1 MSSEALAINKS
12 KLIQW
17 GVVVAT
23 VVGIMCLPLSDVF
36 TRELRLFLM
45 LSIAAILIAAFDL
58 MDIMIPSILLPTMY
72 YALNVVP
79 AQTAFA
85 SWTQPTCWMIIGAFV
100 LTNALDESKLLN
112 RIAFWIIKHCGGT
125 YNRTLYGIYL
135 VGMVLGIITFCGHY
149 LILIS
154 LAYGICRAM
163 KFGKSKES
171 LVIMMV
177 GGIAAL
183 NIKLFVYRPSTMAVM
198 VAGVKT
204 VDPTFSVSM
213 TDQMLFNLPSVFIA
227 LSFIWLMT
235 RMYKTSQF
243 VLPGGKEYF
252 EEEYKK
258 LGKMSFTEK
267 KAAVMLAVLML
278 WIVGEPIHH
287 IPADLSFM
295 ILPWLC
301 LVPGIEIGTPASFK
315 KINWGLIFFIA
326 ACLGIGTVA
335 TKLGLSKLLSIHL
348 TYWLSGVNSTLFLY
362 IVLGIGTVANILLSP
377 GAMMGCLP
385 APVAQLAIDLNMNP
399 LPSLLTIIYSTDMIF
414 LPHEVPAYLVMFG
427 FGLMSMKDFIVLH
440 TAKVLWFF
448 LLFGLIQIPFWGLFN
463 ILVLK

>member
-1 MSSEALAINKS
+1 MSSAALTIDKGKMA
-12 KLIQW
+12 QW
-17 GVVVAT
+17 LAT
-23 VVGIMCLPLSDVF
+23 AATAVGIMCIPLSDVF
-36 TRELRLFLM
+36 TSELRLFLM
-45 LSIAAILIAAFDL
+45 LSVAAILIAAFDL
-58 MDIMIPSILLPTMY
+58 MDIMIPSILLPTLY
-72 YALNVVP
+72 YAFKVVP

-85 SWTQPTCWMIIGAFV
+85 SWTQPTCWMILGAFV
-100 LTNALDESKLLN
+100 LTNALDESNLLN

-163 KFGKSKES
+163 KFGKSNES
-171 LVIMMV
+171 LIIMMV

-183 NIKLFVYRPSTMAVM
+183 NIKLFVYRPSTMALM
-198 VAGVKT
+198 VAGVRT
-204 VDPTFSVSM
+204 VDPGFSVSM
-213 TDQMLFNLPSVFIA
+213 TDQMLYNLPSVFIA

-235 RMYKTSQF
+235 KVYKTSEF
-243 VLPGGKEYF
+243 VLPGGKSYF
-252 EEEYKK
+252 EEEYRK
-258 LGKMSFTEK
+258 LGKMSVREK
-267 KAAVMLAVLML
+267 KAAVLLAVLML
-278 WIVGEPIHH
+278 WIVSEPIHR
-287 IPADLSFM
+287 IPAELAFM

-301 LVPGIEIGTPASFK
+301 FVPGIEIGTSASLK

-326 ACLGIGTVA
+326 ACLGIGSVA
-335 TKLGLSKLLSIHL
+335 TKLGLSQLLSTHL
-348 TYWLSGVNSTLFLY
+348 TYWLSGINSTAFLY
-362 IVLGIGTVANILLSP
+362 IVLGIGTVANVLLSP

-440 TAKVLWFF
+440 TAKVLWFV